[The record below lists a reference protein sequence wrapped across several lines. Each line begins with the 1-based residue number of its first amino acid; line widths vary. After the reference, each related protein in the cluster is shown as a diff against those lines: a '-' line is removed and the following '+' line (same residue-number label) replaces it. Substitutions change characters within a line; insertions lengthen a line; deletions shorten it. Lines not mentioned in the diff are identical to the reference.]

1 MNIIKKI
8 KKLCYKAITKKN
20 KKLLNLLKE
29 EEINIS
35 VSKNLKISHF
45 QFNDS
50 MKLSKILNI
59 TPINIANKIK
69 KYIEIEKNIF
79 EEIIITQPGFVN
91 FKIKKNYIITKLI
104 TILKSHRN
112 NIKKTKKKLNIIVD
126 YSSPNIAKEMH
137 VGHLRSTIIGDFIA
151 NILEYNGNNVFR
163 INHLGDWGTQFG
175 MLIAY
180 LKKYCK
186 KKTLTIKN
194 LSEIYVKSQNK
205 FKTNKKFEIKSKNEV
220 IKLQNGNK
228 KSIKIWKK
236 INLLSQKEYNKIYKI
251 LNVKLI
257 NIGESFYKNTIKKV
271 ISCLYMKNM
280 IENSDSAKCI
290 KINDKKK
297 YDSEP
302 PIIIQKS
309 DGGYNYSTTEIAA
322 LYYRIN
328 IQKADWIIYV
338 TDIGQADHFE
348 MIINLAKKAQF
359 LKEKTKITHIKFGL
373 MLEKNG
379 KKIKTR
385 SGNAKKLIDLIATS
399 INKAKKIIKEKN
411 TIKSKINLK
420 AKILGINS
428 IKYADLSSNIQQ
440 NYKFEINKML
450 NFNGNTAS
458 FIMYAYARII
468 SIQKKFKKTNIKN
481 IIKNANLNLTNE
493 IEINICLHL
502 IQYEE
507 IINRTIST
515 LNPNILTNYIYKL
528 SEKFHVFFHSC
539 KVINSEFEN
548 SRILI
553 CEISRKIIKQAL
565 KLLGLKI
572 MNEM

>member
-69 KYIEIEKNIF
+69 KYIEIKKNIF

-468 SIQKKFKKTNIKN
+468 SIQKKFKKTRIKN

>member
-1 MNIIKKI
+1 M
-8 KKLCYKAITKKN
+8 
-20 KKLLNLLKE
+20 
-29 EEINIS
+29 
-35 VSKNLKISHF
+35 
-45 QFNDS
+45 
-50 MKLSKILNI
+50 
-59 TPINIANKIK
+59 
-69 KYIEIEKNIF
+69 
-79 EEIIITQPGFVN
+79 
-91 FKIKKNYIITKLI
+91 I

-468 SIQKKFKKTNIKN
+468 SIQKKFKKTRIKN

>member
-468 SIQKKFKKTNIKN
+468 SIQKKFKKTRIKN